1 MAQDIKLDK
10 KPDLKKDFPGL
21 SFDDW
26 KKQVEKDLKGES
38 FEKKLITKTYEE
50 INLQPLY
57 TSNDIKD
64 IHQINNLPGFQNYL
78 RGNSAAGFNGRDWEI
93 AQEYNQALP
102 EDLNEAL
109 QSDLKRGLNS
119 INIVLD
125 NPTKLGIDAD
135 QSKAEEVG
143 KDGLSISDVKK
154 MQVLF
159 KNIDLTNQPI
169 NISCGFSA
177 LPITLLFTAYAN
189 ETRTSLMNIK
199 GSITSDPYDYLLT
212 NGEVPISLN
221 QIFDEIKLA
230 TELMIKSNSPI
241 KTIGVSGL
249 AFNNSGASSVQELA
263 FTLATAVEYLNEMID
278 RGLKADDVAKKIKFT
293 FGIGSFYFME
303 VAKLRAARVLWS
315 KILEAYH
322 VKEEN
327 QKIFI
332 HGKTSQFNQ
341 TYFDP
346 FVNSLRTTTEAFSA
360 IVGGVDSLQTN
371 AYDES
376 FNIPDDFSR
385 RLARNTQ
392 IILKEESHLNQVID
406 PAGGSYFV
414 EKLTDDI
421 ANAAWKLFQSIEEK
435 GGILKSIQSGF
446 VQDEIAKIADVK
458 KKDFAKRK
466 SVLVGT
472 NMYANPKEEM
482 LEIKNKNLNAIYKKR
497 VEYIQKYRIAGDN
510 KKHSSIL
517 DKLQKIAITK
527 SYDLIDS
534 AVDAF
539 LEGASLGEV
548 TKSIRTSAEKGISVQ
563 PLKQFRLAEMFEELR
578 IASENFKKKTGSK
591 PKVFLATMGTLK
603 QFKAR
608 ADFSRAFFEVGGFE
622 IIYPDSSGFATT
634 EEAIKSALDSKAQA
648 VVICSTDETYP
659 EVVPQIVKG
668 IKEKSKDVSVILAGY
683 PKDQIEEH
691 KNSGVDDFI
700 FLGVDAQKVLST
712 VLNKIIIL
720 NQKLLPH

>member
-1 MAQDIKLDK
+1 MAQDIKLDE
-10 KPDLKKDFPGL
+10 KPDLKKDFPIP
-21 SFDDW
+21 SFEDW
-26 KKQVEKDLKGES
+26 KKQVEKDIKGES
-38 FEKKLITKTYEE
+38 FDKKLITKTYEE

-57 TSNDIKD
+57 TSNDIK
-64 IHQINNLPGFQNYL
+64 HLPQINNLPGFQNYL

-135 QSKAEEVG
+135 QSKAGEVG
-143 KDGLSISDVKK
+143 KDGLSISGVKK

-159 KNIDLTNQPI
+159 KDIDLTNKPI
-169 NISCGFSA
+169 NIFCGFSA
-177 LPITLLFTAYAN
+177 LPITLLFKSYTD
-189 ETRTSLMNIK
+189 ETRKSLMNIK

-212 NGEVPISLN
+212 NGGLPISLN
-221 QIFDEIKLA
+221 QIFDEMKLA

-249 AFNNSGASSVQELA
+249 TFNNAGANAVQELA
-263 FTLATAVEYLNEMID
+263 FTFAAAVEYLDEMTE
-278 RGLKADDVAKKIKFT
+278 RGLKADDAAKRIKFT
-293 FGIGSFYFME
+293 LGIGSFYFME
-303 VAKLRAARVLWS
+303 VAKLRAARILWC
-315 KILEAYH
+315 KILEAYS

-327 QKIFI
+327 RKIFI

-376 FNIPDDFSR
+376 FNDSDDFSR
-385 RLARNTQ
+385 RIARNTQ
-392 IILKEESHLNQVID
+392 IILKEESHLDQVID

-421 ANAAWKLFQSIEEK
+421 ANAAWKLFQTVEEI
-435 GGILKSIQSGF
+435 GGMLKAIQSGF
-446 VQDEIAKIADVK
+446 VQEEISKVAETK

-482 LEIKNKNLNAIYKKR
+482 IEIKKTDLNAVYKKR
-497 VEYIQKYRIAGDN
+497 VEYIQKYRVTGDN

-517 DKLQKIAITK
+517 EKLQKITDTK
-527 SYDLIDS
+527 SYDLIDN

-578 IASENFKKKTGSK
+578 IASENYKSKTGSK

-634 EEAIKSALDSKAQA
+634 NEAVKSALDSKAQV
-648 VVICSTDETYP
+648 VVICSIDETYP
-659 EVVPQIVKG
+659 ELVPPIVKG
-668 IKEKSKDVSVILAGY
+668 IKEKSKDVAVILAGY
-683 PKDQIEEH
+683 PKDQIDEH
-691 KNSGVDDFI
+691 KKSGVDDFI
-700 FLGVDAQKVLST
+700 YVGADAHKVLST
-712 VLNKIIIL
+712 LIIKII
-720 NQKLLPH
+720 N